1 MISLDLLGAPL
12 IKFYVNNNNVF
23 SCRAIQIIISN
34 FSFFFFFLFSRKGET
49 KMMKLN

>member
-12 IKFYVNNNNVF
+12 IKFYVNKNNVF
-23 SCRAIQIIISN
+23 SCRVIQIIISN
-34 FSFFFFFLFSRKGET
+34 FSFFFFLFSRKGET